1 MFIFF
6 FASGDPAMP
15 FQTPSEPATTKKLK
29 FYKISSAKSASV
41 LRQYETPNLNNLIV
55 KDDWTGPYA
64 KKTKVCNLLNIFN
77 NFLRI
82 RYIISFPGFLA
93 PWDFPGDSFGNS

>member
-1 MFIFF
+1 
-6 FASGDPAMP
+6 MP

-77 NFLRI
+77 NFFT
-82 RYIISFPGFLA
+82 YIHNFL
-93 PWDFPGDSFGNS
+93 PMLPCDFPGDTTC